1 MLLAML
7 HNLVQH
13 KNHANALLLN
23 AISAHQQASADAEL
37 RALLHHIIVANRF
50 WLSLFL
56 DDSFDLNRESKV
68 PESLQELAVL
78 YRQTHDREVEWLS
91 AMNDSDLERMLV
103 TPFIPDRSFS
113 LAEAAMQVC
122 LHSHGHRAQCVTRL
136 RTLGGQPPALDFIVW
151 LKDRPRPEWP

>member
-1 MLLAML
+1 M
-7 HNLVQH
+7 
-13 KNHANALLLN
+13 
-23 AISAHQQASADAEL
+23 
-37 RALLHHIIVANRF
+37 
-50 WLSLFL
+50 
-56 DDSFDLNRESKV
+56 
-68 PESLQELAVL
+68 L
-78 YRQTHDREVEWLS
+78 YRQTHDRELEWLS
-91 AMNDSDLERMLV
+91 AMNNSDLERMLV